1 MTEKTNPEYRSPMA
15 RAVLDAYR
23 RGEEDEAM
31 NPLVL
36 YGPDG
41 TPAGLPAKEDSVI
54 FYDIRGEREI
64 ELTQAFVERGFRHF
78 PVREPLDL
86 RFATMIRYH
95 EDLDV
100 RVAFPPEEAIAGTLG
115 EAVSRAG
122 LRQAKVVETEKS
134 VHLSYFLNGKRREPF
149 PGEERF
155 FIESP
160 AVADYSTI
168 PGLHANEVADRIVA
182 CLEDGGFDLIVANFA
197 NIDVL
202 GHIENAESA
211 RQAVETVDRHL
222 GRVTEAARRAGVETI
237 ITADHGTVEHWL
249 YPEGTVDTGH
259 TTSPVPFVFVP
270 SGEVPHGIVPRG
282 GGSLIDVAPTV
293 LALLGVPRPSEMTGR
308 PLFECFPAG
317 EGKRRVLLVI
327 ADGWGHSDEIF
338 GNLIAEAYTPNMDR
352 LRANYPSTLLAASG
366 EAVGLPKETVGNSE
380 AGHLH
385 LGAGRVLFSD
395 RLRIDRAIADGSY
408 RTNEAFL
415 WAMDGAAKDGKT
427 LHLLGIVSF
436 FSSHGSLDHLM
447 ALLEMAKER
456 GVKRVCVH
464 SLLGRRGER
473 PEAGAAYIEA
483 VDEKCAALGLGR
495 VCTVTGRYWALDRE
509 ENWDR
514 VEKAYRAIAFG
525 DGRRVSLA

>member
-15 RAVLDAYR
+15 RAVLEAYR
-23 RGEEDEAM
+23 RGEEDETM

-36 YGPDG
+36 HDRKGS
-41 TPAGLPAKEDSVI
+41 PAGVPGRGDSVI
-54 FYDIRGEREI
+54 FYDIRGEREVEI
-64 ELTQAFVERGFRHF
+64 TQAFVEPDFRHF
-78 PVREPLDL
+78 PVREFLDL
-86 RFATMIRYH
+86 RFVTMIRYH
-95 EDLDV
+95 EDLRV
-100 RVAFPPEEAIAGTLG
+100 RVAFPPEEAVAGTLG

-149 PGEERF
+149 PREERF
-155 FIESP
+155 FVESP
-160 AVADYSTI
+160 TVADYSAI
-168 PGLHANEVADRIVA
+168 PELRADEVADRIVS
-182 CLEDGGFDLIVANFA
+182 CLEEGGFDLIVANFA

-202 GHIENAESA
+202 GHIENAGSA
-211 RQAVETVDRHL
+211 KQAVETVDRNL
-222 GRVTEAARRAGVETI
+222 GRVVEAARRAGVETI
-237 ITADHGTVEHWL
+237 ITADHGTVERWL

-259 TTSPVPFVFVP
+259 TKSPVPFVFVP
-270 SGEVPHGIVPRG
+270 SGGAPKGLAPRA
-282 GGSLIDVAPTV
+282 GGSLVDIAPTV
-293 LALLGVPRPSEMTGR
+293 LALLGVPRPGEMTGR
-308 PLFECFPAG
+308 PLLDGLPAAN
-317 EGKRRVLLVI
+317 GKRRVLLVI
-327 ADGWGHSDEIF
+327 ADGWGHSDETF
-338 GNLIAEAYTPNMDR
+338 GNLIAEAGTPNMDR
-352 LRANYPSTLLAASG
+352 LRADHPSTVLAASG
-366 EAVGLPKETVGNSE
+366 EAVGLPKGTVGNSE

-385 LGAGRVLFSD
+385 IGAGRVLYSD

-408 RTNEAFL
+408 RENEAFL
-415 WAMDGAAKDGKT
+415 WAMDGAAKDRKA

-447 ALLEMAKER
+447 MLLEMAKER
-456 GVKRVCVH
+456 GVKNVYVH

-483 VDEKCAALGLGR
+483 VDKKGEELGLGR

-525 DGRRVSLA
+525 EGRTVPLG